1 MLFQV
6 LTSRPFQ
13 ELTEHIFES
22 VYMKKIAVLTSGG
35 DAPGMNAAIR
45 AVVRTAV
52 YHGCEAVGVF
62 QGYHGLIDGD
72 FKRLHVR
79 SVAKILGRGGTILKS
94 ARCEA
99 FRTEEGRR
107 KAHQALVEN
116 EVDALV
122 VIGGNGTF
130 TGAMLLA
137 RETGFPIIGL
147 PGTIDNDLSGTDFTI
162 GFDTA
167 TNTVVEAVDKIRDT
181 ADSHNRLFFVEV
193 MGRDSGFI
201 ALNTGIATGAVAVM
215 TPESGL
221 SIQDLVDV
229 LNLGQASNKTSSIVI
244 VAEGH
249 PEGGA
254 FEIATKVHA
263 IDNKY
268 ETRVT
273 VLGHLQRG
281 GDPSCADRV
290 LASRMGVAAVEG
302 LLSGKKSVMAGVVND
317 QLVYYPFEE
326 AIVNKTATL
335 EDEVRIAKI
344 LSI

>member
-1 MLFQV
+1 
-6 LTSRPFQ
+6 
-13 ELTEHIFES
+13 
-22 VYMKKIAVLTSGG
+22 MKKIAVLTSGG

-62 QGYHGLIDGD
+62 QGYQGLIDGD

-94 ARCEA
+94 ARCEE
-99 FRTEEGRR
+99 FRSVEGRR
-107 KAHQALVEN
+107 KAHQALLEHD
-116 EVDALV
+116 VDALV

-130 TGAMLLA
+130 EGAMHFC
-137 RETGFPIIGL
+137 RETGFPVIGL

-215 TPESGL
+215 TPESEI
-221 SIQDLVDV
+221 SISDLVNI
-229 LNLGQASNKTSSIVI
+229 LNLGQESNKTSSIVI

-254 FEIATKVHA
+254 FEIAKKVHA
-263 IDNKY
+263 LDNKY

-290 LASRMGVAAVEG
+290 LASR
-302 LLSGKKSVMAGVVND
+302 
-317 QLVYYPFEE
+317 
-326 AIVNKTATL
+326 
-335 EDEVRIAKI
+335 
-344 LSI
+344 

>member
-1 MLFQV
+1 M
-6 LTSRPFQ
+6 
-13 ELTEHIFES
+13 
-22 VYMKKIAVLTSGG
+22 
-35 DAPGMNAAIR
+35 
-45 AVVRTAV
+45 
-52 YHGCEAVGVF
+52 GVF
-62 QGYHGLIDGD
+62 QGYQGLIDGD

-99 FRTEEGRR
+99 FRSEEGRR
-107 KAHQALVEN
+107 KAHQSLVEN
-116 EVDALV
+116 DVDALV

-130 TGAMLLA
+130 AGAMLLS

-162 GFDTA
+162 A
-167 TNTVVEAVDKIRDT
+167 TNTVVEAIDKIRDT

-221 SIQDLVDV
+221 SIQDLVDI
-229 LNLGQASNKTSSIVI
+229 LNIGQASNKTSSIVI

-254 FEIATKVHA
+254 FEI
-263 IDNKY
+263 KY
-268 ETRVT
+268 ETRVS

-302 LLSGKKSVMAGVVND
+302 LLSGKKNVMAGVIND
-317 QLVYYPFEE
+317 RLVYYPFEE
-326 AIVNKTATL
+326 AVINKTATL
-335 EDEVRIAKI
+335 ENEVRIAKI

>member
-1 MLFQV
+1 
-6 LTSRPFQ
+6 
-13 ELTEHIFES
+13 
-22 VYMKKIAVLTSGG
+22 
-35 DAPGMNAAIR
+35 
-45 AVVRTAV
+45 
-52 YHGCEAVGVF
+52 
-62 QGYHGLIDGD
+62 
-72 FKRLHVR
+72 
-79 SVAKILGRGGTILKS
+79 
-94 ARCEA
+94 
-99 FRTEEGRR
+99 
-107 KAHQALVEN
+107 
-116 EVDALV
+116 
-122 VIGGNGTF
+122 
-130 TGAMLLA
+130 
-137 RETGFPIIGL
+137 
-147 PGTIDNDLSGTDFTI
+147 
-162 GFDTA
+162 
-167 TNTVVEAVDKIRDT
+167 
-181 ADSHNRLFFVEV
+181 

-221 SIQDLVDV
+221 SIQDLVDI

-281 GDPSCADRV
+281 GGPSCADRV

-326 AIVNKTATL
+326 AVVNKTATL
-335 EDEVRIAKI
+335 GDEVRIAKI
-344 LSI
+344 LSIYPNRI